1 MNNSVATGQVSRQVS
16 GQVEAHEAQ
25 VKPPV
30 TPPVGLQP
38 ESRPEW
44 VSKGGRTFLSANKK
58 LMAGWKTH
66 PPVIEAEAREADHG
80 LAKILKQL
88 GVGA

>member
-1 MNNSVATGQVSRQVS
+1 MKIIVATGQVS

-25 VKPPV
+25 V
-30 TPPVGLQP
+30 TPPVVGQP

-44 VSKGGRTFLSANKK
+44 ASKGGRTFLSANKK
-58 LMAGWKTH
+58 LMVGWKTR
-66 PPVIEAEAREADHG
+66 PPVIEAEARETDKG
-80 LAKILKQL
+80 LAKILKQF

>member
-1 MNNSVATGQVSRQVS
+1 MKNSAVTGQVS
-16 GQVEAHEAQ
+16 GQGEAHEAQ

-30 TPPVGLQP
+30 GVHP
-38 ESRPEW
+38 ESRPES
-44 VSKGGRTFLSANKK
+44 VSREGPTLLSASKK

-88 GVGA
+88 GFGA

>member
-1 MNNSVATGQVSRQVS
+1 MNNSVATGQVS

-30 TPPVGLQP
+30 GVQP

-66 PPVIEAEAREADHG
+66 PPVIEAEAREADHR
-80 LAKILKQL
+80 LANILKQL